1 VEFFKHYKNSRKL
14 KHLLKLLHRIR
25 RAVNDKIIK
34 LVFINSQ
41 FNGADGLTKLLIEK
55 SFGEFS
61 SWILEGY
68 GEDELTKYLDQ
79 SKPEVKSK
87 KAKRKTK
94 PEEIVN

>member
-1 VEFFKHYKNSRKL
+1 MQTHGAEFGFIVATCAS
-14 KHLLKLLHRIR
+14 
-25 RAVNDKIIK
+25 DKIIK

-41 FNGADGLTKLLIEK
+41 FNVADGLTKLLIEK
-55 SFGEFS
+55 SFGEFT

-68 GEDELTKYLDQ
+68 GEDELTNYLNQ
-79 SKPEVKSK
+79 SKPEVKPK